1 MHLAERPK
9 VAFISEHASPAALL
23 GGVDAGGQNV
33 YVDEISR
40 NLGAMGIS
48 VDIFTR
54 LDSPES
60 PGVRNWSKG
69 VRIINVPAG
78 PKQHVFRD
86 DLWTLMP
93 EFTRNMLDFI
103 KRNNIRYDLI
113 HSNFWM
119 SGWAATKLKH
129 RANIPMIHIFHAMG
143 KTKRKH
149 QGDMDTSPTERIT
162 IEQLVA
168 SEADYLIAQCPSE
181 KLELTEDYGVDPA
194 KVVIIPSA
202 VNIER
207 FRPIGKE
214 AARTLI
220 GLDWRGPVI
229 GYVGRIIPRKDV
241 RNIVLALHK
250 VITNRPDLNP
260 LLMLVG
266 GETREPDPKATP
278 EIRVLQSMILELGL
292 QDRVIFIGKRQPDEL
307 YAYYSAAD
315 LIVTTP
321 WYEPFGLTPL
331 EAMACG
337 RPVIGSN
344 VGGIAFTVSDGETG
358 YLVPPKSPET
368 LAARIIELLDKDDL
382 RERMGSNARHRVVK
396 LFTWE
401 RAAELT
407 AQLYVKAL
415 SKKLHIANT
424 DYRKE
429 SDYEYR

>member
-1 MHLAERPK
+1 MHSPEGPK

-40 NLGAMGIS
+40 NLGSMGIS
-48 VDIFTR
+48 VDVFTR
-54 LDSPES
+54 LDSPNS
-60 PGVRNWSKG
+60 PEVQDWSKG

-86 DLWTLMP
+86 DLWPLMP
-93 EFTRNMLDFI
+93 EFARNMLDFI
-103 KRNNIRYDLI
+103 ERNNIRYDLI

-119 SGWAATKLKH
+119 SGWVATKLKH

-149 QGDMDTSPTERIT
+149 QRDMDTSPIERIT
-162 IEQLVA
+162 IEQFVA
-168 SEADYLIAQCPSE
+168 SEANYLIAQCPSE

-194 KVVIIPSA
+194 KVMIIPSA

-214 AARTLI
+214 TARALI
-220 GLDWRGPVI
+220 GLDWQGPII
-229 GYVGRIIPRKDV
+229 GYVGRLIPRKDV
-241 RNIVLALHK
+241 RNLVLALHK
-250 VITNRPDLNP
+250 VVTNRTDLNP
-260 LLMLVG
+260 LLMVVG
-266 GETREPDPKATP
+266 GETREPDPRATP
-278 EIRVLQSMILELGL
+278 EIGVLQSMISELGL
-292 QDRVIFIGKRQPDEL
+292 QDRVIFTGKRQPDEL
-307 YAYYSAAD
+307 YVYYSAAD

-344 VGGIAFTVSDGETG
+344 VGGIAFTVSEGETG
-358 YLVPPKSPET
+358 YLVPPKSPEI
-368 LAARIIELLDKDDL
+368 LADRIVELLDNNDL
-382 RERMGSNARHRVVK
+382 RNRMGSNARQRVVK

-407 AQLYVKAL
+407 AQLYGKAI
-415 SKKLHIANT
+415 SKRLHIANT